1 MLQLISATGQQTVD
15 ALAFLLAFALTA
27 LMDSVFHDK
36 LPHDH
41 GRAFAEPSTAS
52 SPRARPGVPDSSS
65 CSASR
70 W

>member
-36 LPHDH
+36 LPTTM
-41 GRAFAEPSTAS
+41 AVPSPSTAS